1 MFTKKFWYS
10 FKSASR
16 KLGKEH
22 GGVAM
27 EYVLVS
33 VFGLLAAIAAITFI
47 SQAVES
53 KFAAVEQELGVDFD
67 LEAMNPFS
75 E

>member
-1 MFTKKFWYS
+1 MRLKNNWQKFS
-10 FKSASR
+10 SASGR
-16 KLGKEH
+16 LGKEH

-47 SQAVES
+47 SQAVEA
-53 KFAAVEQELGVDFD
+53 KFATVEQELGVDFD
-67 LEAMNPFS
+67 LDSMNPFS